1 MMSLFLT
8 ITGLPIQYWQNITR
22 LEPSW
27 ADISL
32 FLSGHTNLVLQ
43 PAQSCAV
50 RKAKLSG
57 TSEHQTC
64 TDCIRKPLKNEP
76 GLGHWPG
83 AEELWK
89 PSVFFVS
96 AHTSLDL
103 DWSAQGVGYA
113 QGIGYPGTPRN
124 CVSPAGCCERNPK
137 TWQALQNFWN
147 KNISFLKVA
156 NNQKILVPQD

>member
-32 FLSGHTNLVLQ
+32 FLSGHINLVLH
-43 PAQSCAV
+43 PAQSCPV

-57 TSEHQTC
+57 TSEHQTG
-64 TDCIRKPLKNEP
+64 TDCIKKPLKNET

-83 AEELWK
+83 AEG
-89 PSVFFVS
+89 FFVS
-96 AHTSLDL
+96 AHTFLGL
-103 DWSAQGVGYA
+103 DWSVQGVGYA
-113 QGIGYPGTPRN
+113 QGSGYLSTPRN

-147 KNISFLKVA
+147 KNISFLKAA
-156 NNQKILVPQD
+156 NYQKILIPQD